1 MAFREISAV
10 EARQWLNS
18 EKPPRLIDVREQEE
32 WEICRI
38 EGADLLPLSQFG
50 ALAPTKLTDPSV
62 PLLIYCHHGMR
73 SARVAEYLTSQGF
86 AEVVNLGGG
95 IDAWSCEVDPSVPRY

>member
-10 EARQWLNS
+10 EAREWLAS

-38 EGADLLPLSQFG
+38 EGADLLPLSQFL
-50 ALAPTKLTDPSV
+50 ALAPSRLTNLEES
-62 PLLIYCHHGMR
+62 LLIYCHHGMR
-73 SARVAEYLTSQGF
+73 SARAAQYLAQQGF
-86 AEVVNLGGG
+86 ADVVNLAGG
-95 IDAWSCEVDPSVPRY
+95 IDAWSCQVDPGVPRY